1 MDMNLWKIFNL
12 AQRKTIYLS
21 VLLGLILT
29 VSAEAKVAVLDR
41 VAAIVN
47 DDIVLQ
53 SELNQRTAAIYVNIQ
68 ESGTQPPAKEV
79 LKKQVLERLISE
91 RIQLNIGYNAGVRI
105 SENEIDKTMAR
116 LAAGSNLSMQDYL
129 ASANAGGTSI
139 KDLRQ
144 QIANEMIMM
153 QVQQGSVMR
162 GIHISEQEL
171 NNFLNSEEGKLM
183 NSPDIM
189 LGQILISVPSSATV
203 SDIAAAQKKLDE
215 IIVQISQGAD
225 FKQLAIANS
234 DDQSALEG
242 GDLGWRKQA
251 QLPSLFT
258 DALEGLEPGEISNPV
273 RSGAGFHLLKLYDQK
288 GGEEK
293 LIEQHF
299 SRHILL
305 TPNEI
310 RHEDDTVALLN
321 EIREKLQA
329 GEEFISQAKEY
340 SEDPGSALKG
350 GELGWSTP
358 GSFVPIFEQTMNS
371 IALNE
376 ISEPFKSQ
384 FGWHILQVTDRR
396 MQDFS
401 DEILRNRA
409 DNLLRQ
415 RKYSE
420 ELQVWLQKIR
430 DEAYI
435 EIKEI

>member
-1 MDMNLWKIFNL
+1 MSLWKIFNHL
-12 AQRKTIYLS
+12 ITKAS
-21 VLLGLILT
+21 ALGLILGLA
-29 VSAEAKVAVLDR
+29 VSLTAQAKVAVLDR
-41 VAAIVN
+41 VVAVVN

-53 SELNQRTAAIYVNIQ
+53 SELNQRTTSIYRSIQ
-68 ESGTQPPAKEV
+68 QSGTQPPPLEV

-91 RIQLNIGYNAGVRI
+91 RIQLNMGFNAGVRI
-105 SENEIDKTMAR
+105 SDREIDQTIAR
-116 LAAGSNLSMQDYL
+116 LAAGNNLSAEQYMQQII
-129 ASANAGGTSI
+129 ASGESI
-139 KDLRQ
+139 SDLREN
-144 QIANEMIMM
+144 IANEIIIM

-183 NSPDIM
+183 TSSEVK
-189 LGQILISVPSSATV
+189 LGQILISAPTSASTDTIDV
-203 SDIAAAQKKLDE
+203 SQQKLNDIIAQ
-215 IIVQISQGAD
+215 INQGED

-242 GDLGWRKQA
+242 GDLGWRKQS

-258 DALEGLEPGEISNPV
+258 DAIENLNPGEISKPI
-273 RSGAGFHLLKLYDQK
+273 RSGAGFHVLKLYDRK
-288 GGEEK
+288 GGGK
-293 LIEQHF
+293 QLIQQHF
-299 SRHILL
+299 ARHILL
-305 TPNEI
+305 KPNQI
-310 RHEDDTVALLN
+310 RDQAETVELLN
-321 EIREKLQA
+321 DMRQQA
-329 GEEFISQAKEY
+329 LDNDDFFALAKQY

-358 GSFVPIFEQTMNS
+358 GLFVPEFEKTMDS

-376 ISEPFKSQ
+376 ISKPFQTQ
-384 FGWHILQVTDRR
+384 FGWHILQVTERR

-430 DEAYI
+430 DEAYV

>member
-1 MDMNLWKIFNL
+1 MNLWKIFNL
-12 AQRKTIYLS
+12 AQSKAVYPAVLFLGALLAVS
-21 VLLGLILT
+21 V
-29 VSAEAKVAVLDR
+29 EAKVAVLDR

-53 SELNQRTAAIYVNIQ
+53 SELNQRTAAIYVNLQ
-68 ESGTQPPAKEV
+68 ASGTQSPDKEV
-79 LKKQVLERLISE
+79 LKKRVLEQLISE
-91 RIQLNIGYNAGVRI
+91 RIQLNMGFNAGVRI
-105 SENEIDKTMAR
+105 KASEIDQTIAR
-116 LAAGSNLSMQDYL
+116 LAASNNLSAQEYL
-129 ASANAGGTSI
+129 ANVEDGGTQIS
-139 KDLRQ
+139 DLRQ
-144 QIANEMIMM
+144 EIANELIMM

-171 NNFLNSEEGKLM
+171 NNFLNSEAGKLM
-183 NSPDIM
+183 NSPDIN
-189 LGQILISVPSSATV
+189 LGQILISVPSSATM
-203 SDIAAAQKKLDE
+203 SEIAAAQKKLDS
-215 IIVQISQGAD
+215 ISAQISQGAD

-258 DALEGLEPGEISNPV
+258 DALEGLMPGEVSKSV
-273 RSGAGFHLLKLYDQK
+273 RSGAGFHLLKLYDRR

-305 TPNEI
+305 TPNQIRNEAETIVLLDEI
-310 RHEDDTVALLN
+310 RT
-321 EIREKLQA
+321 RLQA
-329 GEEFISQAKEY
+329 GEAFVTLAKEY

-358 GSFVPIFEQTMNS
+358 GAFVPIFEQTMSS

-376 ISEPFKSQ
+376 ISEPFQSQ

-401 DEILRNRA
+401 DKILRNKA

-430 DEAYI
+430 DEAYV

>member
-1 MDMNLWKIFNL
+1 MDMNLWKVFNL
-12 AQRKTIYLS
+12 AQSKAVYPAMLLG
-21 VLLGLILT
+21 VLLAT
-29 VSAEAKVAVLDR
+29 SVEAKVAVLDR

-53 SELNQRTAAIYVNIQ
+53 SELNQRTAAIYVNLQ
-68 ESGTQPPAKEV
+68 ASGTQSPNKEV
-79 LKKQVLERLISE
+79 LKKRVLEQLISE
-91 RIQLNIGYNAGVRI
+91 RIQLNMGFNAGVRI
-105 SENEIDKTMAR
+105 KASEIDQTIAR
-116 LAAGSNLSMQDYL
+116 LAASNNLSAQDYL
-129 ASANAGGTSI
+129 ANAETGGTPISV
-139 KDLRQ
+139 LRQ
-144 QIANEMIMM
+144 EIANEMIMM

-171 NNFLNSEEGKLM
+171 NNFLNSEAGKLM
-183 NSPDIM
+183 NSPDIN
-189 LGQILISVPSSATV
+189 LGQILISVPSSATM
-203 SDIAAAQKKLDE
+203 SEIAAAQEKLDS
-215 IIVQISQGAD
+215 ISAQISQGTD

-258 DALEGLEPGEISNPV
+258 DALEGLMPGEVSKSV
-273 RSGAGFHLLKLYDQK
+273 RSGAGFHLLKLYDRR

-305 TPNEI
+305 TPNQIRNETETIVLLDEI
-310 RHEDDTVALLN
+310 RT
-321 EIREKLQA
+321 RLQA
-329 GEEFISQAKEY
+329 GEAFTTLAKEY

-358 GSFVPIFEQTMNS
+358 GAFVPIFEQTMSS

-376 ISEPFKSQ
+376 ISEPFQSQ

-401 DEILRNRA
+401 DKILRNKA

-430 DEAYI
+430 DEAYV

>member
-1 MDMNLWKIFNL
+1 MNLWKIFNL

-310 RHEDDTVALLN
+310 RNEDDTVALLN
-321 EIREKLQA
+321 EIRKKLQA

-371 IALNE
+371 IALND

-401 DEILRNRA
+401 DDILRNRA

>member
-1 MDMNLWKIFNL
+1 MNLWKNFNL
-12 AQRKTIYLS
+12 ALKRAIIISL
-21 VLLGLILT
+21 VLGIHISMPT
-29 VSAEAKVAVLDR
+29 QAKVAVLDR

-53 SELNQRTAAIYVNIQ
+53 SELDQRTASIFRNIQ
-68 ESGTQPPAKEV
+68 DSGTQPPA
-79 LKKQVLERLISE
+79 LDILQKQVLERLISE
-91 RIQLNIGYNAGVRI
+91 RLQLTIGFNAGVRI
-105 SENEIDKTMAR
+105 SDSEIEQTIAR
-116 LAAGSNLSMQDYL
+116 LAANSNLSVQEYKEQIAM
-129 ASANAGGTSI
+129 GGESI
-139 KDLRQ
+139 EDLRDN
-144 QIANEMIMM
+144 IANELIIM

-162 GIHISEQEL
+162 SIHVSAQEL

-183 NSPDIM
+183 TSPDVN
-189 LGQILISVPSSATV
+189 LGQILISAPSTANGITSSQDKLNV
-203 SDIAAAQKKLDE
+203 IIAQLE
-215 IIVQISQGAD
+215 QGAD
-225 FKQLAIANS
+225 FKQLAIASS

-251 QLPSLFT
+251 QLPSLFIEAIE
-258 DALEGLEPGEISNPV
+258 DLQPGEISKPL
-273 RSGAGFHLLKLYDQK
+273 RSGAGFHVLKLYDRK
-288 GGEEK
+288 GGGEQ

-299 SRHILL
+299 ARHILL
-305 TPNEI
+305 KPNQI
-310 RHEDDTVALLN
+310 RNQAETVALLN
-321 EIREKLQA
+321 DLRQQA
-329 GEEFISQAKEY
+329 QDTDGFFALAKQY

-350 GELGWSTP
+350 GELGWSSP
-358 GSFVPIFEQTMNS
+358 GLFVPEFENTMSS
-371 IALNE
+371 ISLNE
-376 ISEPFKSQ
+376 ISQPFQSQ

-430 DEAYI
+430 DEAYV

>member
-1 MDMNLWKIFNL
+1 MDMNLWKNFNL
-12 AQRKTIYLS
+12 ALKRAIIISL
-21 VLLGLILT
+21 VLGIQ
-29 VSAEAKVAVLDR
+29 VSMPTQAKVAVLDR

-53 SELNQRTAAIYVNIQ
+53 SELDQRTASISRNILD
-68 ESGTQPPAKEV
+68 SGTQPPA
-79 LKKQVLERLISE
+79 LDILQKQVLERLISE
-91 RIQLNIGYNAGVRI
+91 RLQLTIGFNAGVRI
-105 SENEIDKTMAR
+105 SDSEIEQTIAR
-116 LAAGSNLSMQDYL
+116 LAANSNLSVQEYKEQITM
-129 ASANAGGTSI
+129 SGESI
-139 KDLRQ
+139 ADLRDN
-144 QIANEMIMM
+144 IANELIIM

-162 GIHISEQEL
+162 SIHVSAQEL

-183 NSPDIM
+183 TSPDVN
-189 LGQILISVPSSATV
+189 LGQILISAPSTANGITSSQDKLNV
-203 SDIAAAQKKLDE
+203 IIAQLE
-215 IIVQISQGAD
+215 QGAD
-225 FKQLAIANS
+225 FKKLAIASS

-251 QLPSLFT
+251 QLPSLFIEAIE
-258 DALEGLEPGEISNPV
+258 DLQPGEISKPL
-273 RSGAGFHLLKLYDQK
+273 RSGAGFHVLKLYDRK
-288 GGEEK
+288 GGGEQ

-299 SRHILL
+299 ARHILL
-305 TPNEI
+305 KPNQI
-310 RHEDDTVALLN
+310 RNQAETVALLN
-321 EIREKLQA
+321 DLRQQA
-329 GEEFISQAKEY
+329 QDTDGFFALAKQY

-350 GELGWSTP
+350 GELGWSSP
-358 GSFVPIFEQTMNS
+358 GLFVPEFENTMSS
-371 IALNE
+371 ISLNE
-376 ISEPFKSQ
+376 ISQPFQSQ

-430 DEAYI
+430 DEAYV

>member
-1 MDMNLWKIFNL
+1 MNLWKIFNL
-12 AQRKTIYLS
+12 AQRKTIYPS
-21 VLLGLILT
+21 VLLGLILA
-29 VSAEAKVAVLDR
+29 VSAEAKVAVLVLDR

-91 RIQLNIGYNAGVRI
+91 RIQLNIGYNVGVRI
-105 SENEIDKTMAR
+105 SENEIDQTMAR
-116 LAAGSNLSMQDYL
+116 LAAGNNLSIQDYL
-129 ASANAGGTSI
+129 ASVNARGTSI

-144 QIANEMIMM
+144 EIANEMIMM

-215 IIVQISQGAD
+215 ISVKISQGAD

-258 DALEGLEPGEISNPV
+258 NALEGLEPGEISKPV
-273 RSGAGFHLLKLYDQK
+273 RSGAGFHLLKLYDRK

-305 TPNEI
+305 KPNEI
-310 RHEDDTVALLN
+310 RNEDDTVALLN
-321 EIREKLQA
+321 EIRKKVQS
-329 GEEFISQAKEY
+329 GEEFITQAKEY

-358 GSFVPIFEQTMNS
+358 GSFVPIFEQTINS

-401 DEILRNRA
+401 DEILRNSA

>member
-1 MDMNLWKIFNL
+1 MNLWKIFNL
-12 AQRKTIYLS
+12 AHSKAVYPT
-21 VLLGLILT
+21 VLLGALIA
-29 VSAEAKVAVLDR
+29 VSVEAKVAVLDR

-53 SELNQRTAAIYVNIQ
+53 SELNQRTAAIYVNLQ
-68 ESGTQPPAKEV
+68 ASGTQSPDKEV
-79 LKKQVLERLISE
+79 LRKRVLEQLISE
-91 RIQLNIGYNAGVRI
+91 RIQLNMGFNAGVRI
-105 SENEIDKTMAR
+105 KASEIDQTIAR
-116 LAAGSNLSMQDYL
+116 LAASNNLSVQDYL
-129 ASANAGGTSI
+129 ANVEATGTPIS
-139 KDLRQ
+139 DLRQ
-144 QIANEMIMM
+144 EIANEMIMM

-171 NNFLNSEEGKLM
+171 NNFLNSEAGKLM
-183 NSPDIM
+183 NSPDIN
-189 LGQILISVPSSATV
+189 LGQILISVPSSATM
-203 SDIAAAQKKLDE
+203 SEIAAAQKKLDS
-215 IIVQISQGAD
+215 ISAQISQGSD

-258 DALEGLEPGEISNPV
+258 DALEGLMPGEVSKSV
-273 RSGAGFHLLKLYDQK
+273 RSGAGFHLLKLYDRR

-305 TPNEI
+305 IVLLDEI
-310 RHEDDTVALLN
+310 RT
-321 EIREKLQA
+321 KLQS
-329 GEEFISQAKEY
+329 GEAFATLAKKH
-340 SEDPGSALKG
+340 SEDPGSALNG

-358 GSFVPIFEQTMNS
+358 GAFVPIFEQTMSS

-376 ISEPFKSQ
+376 ISEPFQSQ

-401 DEILRNRA
+401 DKILRNKA

-430 DEAYI
+430 DEAYV

>member
-1 MDMNLWKIFNL
+1 MDMNLWKVFNL
-12 AQRKTIYLS
+12 AQSKAVYPA
-21 VLLGLILT
+21 VLLGVLLAAS
-29 VSAEAKVAVLDR
+29 VEAKVAVLDR

-53 SELNQRTAAIYVNIQ
+53 SELNQRTAAIYVNLQ
-68 ESGTQPPAKEV
+68 ASGTQSPNKEV
-79 LKKQVLERLISE
+79 LKKRVLEQLISE
-91 RIQLNIGYNAGVRI
+91 RIQLIMGFNAGVRI
-105 SENEIDKTMAR
+105 KASEIDQTITR
-116 LAAGSNLSMQDYL
+116 LAASNNLSAQDYL
-129 ASANAGGTSI
+129 ANVEAGGTPIS
-139 KDLRQ
+139 DLRQ
-144 QIANEMIMM
+144 EIANEMIMM
-153 QVQQGSVMR
+153 RVQQGSVMR

-171 NNFLNSEEGKLM
+171 NNFLNSEAGKLM
-183 NSPDIM
+183 NSPDIN
-189 LGQILISVPSSATV
+189 LGQILISVPTSATM
-203 SDIAAAQKKLDE
+203 SEIAAAQEKLDS
-215 IIVQISQGAD
+215 ISAQISQGTD

-258 DALEGLEPGEISNPV
+258 DALEGLMPGEVSKSV
-273 RSGAGFHLLKLYDQK
+273 RSGAGFHLLKLYDRR

-305 TPNEI
+305 TPNQIRNEAETIVLLDEI
-310 RHEDDTVALLN
+310 RT
-321 EIREKLQA
+321 RLQA
-329 GEEFISQAKEY
+329 GEAFITLAKEY

-358 GSFVPIFEQTMNS
+358 GAFVPIFEQTMSS

-376 ISEPFKSQ
+376 ISEPFQSQ

-401 DEILRNRA
+401 DKILRNKA

-430 DEAYI
+430 DEAYV

>member
-1 MDMNLWKIFNL
+1 MNLWKVFNL
-12 AQRKTIYLS
+12 AQSKAVYPAVLFLGALLAVS
-21 VLLGLILT
+21 V
-29 VSAEAKVAVLDR
+29 EAKVAVLDR

-53 SELNQRTAAIYVNIQ
+53 SELNQRTAAIYVNLQ
-68 ESGTQPPAKEV
+68 ASGTQSPDKEV
-79 LKKQVLERLISE
+79 LKKRVLEQLISE
-91 RIQLNIGYNAGVRI
+91 RIQLNMGFNAGVRI
-105 SENEIDKTMAR
+105 KASEIDQTIAR
-116 LAAGSNLSMQDYL
+116 LAASNNLSVQDYL
-129 ASANAGGTSI
+129 ANVKATGTPIS
-139 KDLRQ
+139 DLRQ
-144 QIANEMIMM
+144 EIANEMIMM
-153 QVQQGSVMR
+153 QVQRGSVMR

-171 NNFLNSEEGKLM
+171 NNFLNSEAGKLM
-183 NSPDIM
+183 NSPDIN
-189 LGQILISVPSSATV
+189 LGQILISVPSSATM
-203 SDIAAAQKKLDE
+203 SEIAAAQKKLDS
-215 IIVQISQGAD
+215 ISAQISQGAD

-251 QLPSLFT
+251 QLPRLFT
-258 DALEGLEPGEISNPV
+258 DALEGLMPGEVSKSV
-273 RSGAGFHLLKLYDQK
+273 RSGAGFHLLKLYDRR

-305 TPNEI
+305 TPNQIRNEAETIGLLDEI
-310 RHEDDTVALLN
+310 RT
-321 EIREKLQA
+321 RLQA
-329 GEEFISQAKEY
+329 GEAFTTLAKEY

-358 GSFVPIFEQTMNS
+358 GAFVPIFEQTMSS

-376 ISEPFKSQ
+376 ISEPFQSQ

-401 DEILRNRA
+401 DKILRNKA

-430 DEAYI
+430 DEAYV

>member
-1 MDMNLWKIFNL
+1 MSLWKIFNHL
-12 AQRKTIYLS
+12 ITKAS
-21 VLLGLILT
+21 ALGLILGLA
-29 VSAEAKVAVLDR
+29 VSLTAQAKVAVLDR
-41 VAAIVN
+41 VVAVVN

-53 SELNQRTAAIYVNIQ
+53 SELNQRTTSIYRSIQ
-68 ESGTQPPAKEV
+68 QSGTQPPPLEV

-91 RIQLNIGYNAGVRI
+91 RIQLNMGFNAGVRI
-105 SENEIDKTMAR
+105 SDREIDQTIAR
-116 LAAGSNLSMQDYL
+116 LAAGNNLSAEQYMQQII
-129 ASANAGGTSI
+129 ASGESI
-139 KDLRQ
+139 SDLREN
-144 QIANEMIMM
+144 IANEIIIM

-183 NSPDIM
+183 TSSEVK
-189 LGQILISVPSSATV
+189 LGQILISAPSSASTDTIDV
-203 SDIAAAQKKLDE
+203 SQQKLNDIIAQ
-215 IIVQISQGAD
+215 INQGED

-242 GDLGWRKQA
+242 GDLGWRKQS

-258 DALEGLEPGEISNPV
+258 DAIENLNPGEISKPI
-273 RSGAGFHLLKLYDQK
+273 RSGAGFHVLKLYDRK
-288 GGEEK
+288 GGGK
-293 LIEQHF
+293 QLIQQHF
-299 SRHILL
+299 ARHILL
-305 TPNEI
+305 KPNQI
-310 RHEDDTVALLN
+310 RDQAETVELLN
-321 EIREKLQA
+321 DMRQQA
-329 GEEFISQAKEY
+329 LDNDDFFALAKQY

-358 GSFVPIFEQTMNS
+358 GLFVPEFEKTMDS

-376 ISEPFKSQ
+376 ISKPFQTQ
-384 FGWHILQVTDRR
+384 FGWHILQVTERR

-430 DEAYI
+430 DEAYV

>member
-1 MDMNLWKIFNL
+1 MDMNLWKNFNL
-12 AQRKTIYLS
+12 ALKRAMIISL
-21 VLLGLILT
+21 VLGIQ
-29 VSAEAKVAVLDR
+29 VSMPTQAKVAVLDR

-53 SELNQRTAAIYVNIQ
+53 SELDQRTASIFRNIQ
-68 ESGTQPPAKEV
+68 DSGTQPPA
-79 LKKQVLERLISE
+79 LDILQKQVLERLISE
-91 RIQLNIGYNAGVRI
+91 RLQLTIGFNAGVRI
-105 SENEIDKTMAR
+105 SDSEIEQTIAR
-116 LAAGSNLSMQDYL
+116 LAANSNLSVQEYKEQIAM
-129 ASANAGGTSI
+129 GGESI
-139 KDLRQ
+139 ADLRDN
-144 QIANEMIMM
+144 IANELIIM

-162 GIHISEQEL
+162 SIHVSAQEL

-183 NSPDIM
+183 TSPDVN
-189 LGQILISVPSSATV
+189 LGQILISTPSTANGITSSQDKLNV
-203 SDIAAAQKKLDE
+203 IIAQLE
-215 IIVQISQGAD
+215 QGAD
-225 FKQLAIANS
+225 FKQLAIASS

-251 QLPSLFT
+251 QLPSLFIE
-258 DALEGLEPGEISNPV
+258 AIEGLQPGEISKPL
-273 RSGAGFHLLKLYDQK
+273 RSGAGFHVLKLYDRK
-288 GGEEK
+288 GGGEQ

-299 SRHILL
+299 ARHILL
-305 TPNEI
+305 KPNQI
-310 RHEDDTVALLN
+310 RNQAETVALLN
-321 EIREKLQA
+321 DLRQQA
-329 GEEFISQAKEY
+329 QDTDGFFALAKQY

-350 GELGWSTP
+350 GELGWSSP
-358 GSFVPIFEQTMNS
+358 GLFVPEFENTMSS
-371 IALNE
+371 ISLNE
-376 ISEPFKSQ
+376 ISQPFQSQ

-430 DEAYI
+430 DEAYV

>member
-1 MDMNLWKIFNL
+1 MNLWKNFNL
-12 AQRKTIYLS
+12 ALKRAIIISL
-21 VLLGLILT
+21 VLGIQ
-29 VSAEAKVAVLDR
+29 VSMPTQAKVAVLDR

-53 SELNQRTAAIYVNIQ
+53 SELDQRTASIFRNIQ
-68 ESGTQPPAKEV
+68 DSGTQPPA
-79 LKKQVLERLISE
+79 LDILQKQVLERLISE
-91 RIQLNIGYNAGVRI
+91 RLQLTIGFNAGVRI
-105 SENEIDKTMAR
+105 SDSEIEQTIAR
-116 LAAGSNLSMQDYL
+116 LAANSNLSVQEYKEQITM
-129 ASANAGGTSI
+129 GGESI
-139 KDLRQ
+139 ADLRDN
-144 QIANEMIMM
+144 IANELIIM

-162 GIHISEQEL
+162 SIHVSVQEL

-183 NSPDIM
+183 TSPDVN
-189 LGQILISVPSSATV
+189 LGQILISAPSTANGITSSQDKLNV
-203 SDIAAAQKKLDE
+203 IIAQLE
-215 IIVQISQGAD
+215 QGAD
-225 FKQLAIANS
+225 FKQLAIASS

-251 QLPSLFT
+251 QLPSLFIEAIE
-258 DALEGLEPGEISNPV
+258 DLQPGEISKPL
-273 RSGAGFHLLKLYDQK
+273 RSGAGFHVLKLYDRK
-288 GGEEK
+288 GGGEQ

-299 SRHILL
+299 ARHILL
-305 TPNEI
+305 KPNQI
-310 RHEDDTVALLN
+310 RNQAETVALLN
-321 EIREKLQA
+321 DLRQQA
-329 GEEFISQAKEY
+329 QDTDGFFALAKQY

-350 GELGWSTP
+350 GELGWSSP
-358 GSFVPIFEQTMNS
+358 GLFVPEFENTMSS
-371 IALNE
+371 ISLNE
-376 ISEPFKSQ
+376 ISQPFQSQ

-430 DEAYI
+430 DEAYV

>member
-1 MDMNLWKIFNL
+1 MNLWKIFNL
-12 AQRKTIYLS
+12 AQRKTIYPS
-21 VLLGLILT
+21 VLLGLILA

-47 DDIVLQ
+47 DGIVLQ

-105 SENEIDKTMAR
+105 SENEIDQTMAR

-129 ASANAGGTSI
+129 ASVNAKGTSI

-144 QIANEMIMM
+144 EIANEMIMM
-153 QVQQGSVMR
+153 QVQQGNVMR

-258 DALEGLEPGEISNPV
+258 DALEGLKPGEISNPV
-273 RSGAGFHLLKLYDQK
+273 RSGAGFHLLKLYDRK

-310 RHEDDTVALLN
+310 RNEDDTVALLN

>member
-1 MDMNLWKIFNL
+1 MNLWKNFNL
-12 AQRKTIYLS
+12 ALKRAMIISL
-21 VLLGLILT
+21 VLGIQ
-29 VSAEAKVAVLDR
+29 VSMPTQAKVAVLDR

-53 SELNQRTAAIYVNIQ
+53 SELDQRTASIFRNIQ
-68 ESGTQPPAKEV
+68 DSGTQPPA
-79 LKKQVLERLISE
+79 LDILQKQVLERLISE
-91 RIQLNIGYNAGVRI
+91 RLQLTIGFNAGVRI
-105 SENEIDKTMAR
+105 SDSEIEQTIAR
-116 LAAGSNLSMQDYL
+116 LAANSNLSVQEYKEQIAM
-129 ASANAGGTSI
+129 GGESI
-139 KDLRQ
+139 ADLRDN
-144 QIANEMIMM
+144 IANELIIM

-162 GIHISEQEL
+162 SIHVSAQEL

-183 NSPDIM
+183 TSPDVN
-189 LGQILISVPSSATV
+189 LGQILISTPSTANGITSSQDKLNV
-203 SDIAAAQKKLDE
+203 IIAQLE
-215 IIVQISQGAD
+215 QGAD
-225 FKQLAIANS
+225 FKQLAIASS

-251 QLPSLFT
+251 QLPSLFIEAIE
-258 DALEGLEPGEISNPV
+258 DLQPGEISKPL
-273 RSGAGFHLLKLYDQK
+273 RSGAGFHVLKLYDRK
-288 GGEEK
+288 GGGEQ

-299 SRHILL
+299 ARHILL
-305 TPNEI
+305 KPNQI
-310 RHEDDTVALLN
+310 RNQAETVALLN
-321 EIREKLQA
+321 DLRQQA
-329 GEEFISQAKEY
+329 QDTDGFFALAKQY

-350 GELGWSTP
+350 GELGWSSP
-358 GSFVPIFEQTMNS
+358 GLFVPEFENTMSS
-371 IALNE
+371 ISLNE
-376 ISEPFKSQ
+376 ISQPFQSQ

-430 DEAYI
+430 DEAYV

>member
-1 MDMNLWKIFNL
+1 MNLWKIFNL

-189 LGQILISVPSSATV
+189 LGQILISLPSSATV

-310 RHEDDTVALLN
+310 RNEDDTVALLN
-321 EIREKLQA
+321 EIRKKLQA

-371 IALNE
+371 IALND

-401 DEILRNRA
+401 DDILRNRA

>member
-1 MDMNLWKIFNL
+1 MNLWKVFNL
-12 AQRKTIYLS
+12 AQSKAVYPAVLFLGALLAVS
-21 VLLGLILT
+21 V
-29 VSAEAKVAVLDR
+29 EAKVAVLDR

-53 SELNQRTAAIYVNIQ
+53 SELNQRTAAIYVNLQ
-68 ESGTQPPAKEV
+68 ASGTQSPDKEV
-79 LKKQVLERLISE
+79 LKKRVLEQLISE
-91 RIQLNIGYNAGVRI
+91 RIQLNMGFNAGVRI
-105 SENEIDKTMAR
+105 KASEIDQTIAR
-116 LAAGSNLSMQDYL
+116 LAASNNLSAQEYL
-129 ASANAGGTSI
+129 ANVEAGGTQIS
-139 KDLRQ
+139 DLRQ
-144 QIANEMIMM
+144 EIANEMIMM

-171 NNFLNSEEGKLM
+171 NNFLNSEAGKLM
-183 NSPDIM
+183 NSPDIN
-189 LGQILISVPSSATV
+189 LGQILISVPSSATMTE
-203 SDIAAAQKKLDE
+203 IAAAQEKLDS
-215 IIVQISQGAD
+215 ISAQISQGAD

-258 DALEGLEPGEISNPV
+258 DALEGLMPGEVSKSV
-273 RSGAGFHLLKLYDQK
+273 RSGAGFHLLKLYDRR

-305 TPNEI
+305 TPNQIRNEAETIVLLDEI
-310 RHEDDTVALLN
+310 RT
-321 EIREKLQA
+321 RLQA
-329 GEEFISQAKEY
+329 GEAFTTLAKEY

-358 GSFVPIFEQTMNS
+358 GAFVPIFEQTMSS

-376 ISEPFKSQ
+376 ISEPFQSQ

-401 DEILRNRA
+401 DKILRNKA

-430 DEAYI
+430 DEAYV

>member
-1 MDMNLWKIFNL
+1 MNLWKNFNL
-12 AQRKTIYLS
+12 ALKRAIIISL
-21 VLLGLILT
+21 VLGIHISMPT
-29 VSAEAKVAVLDR
+29 QAKVAVLDR

-53 SELNQRTAAIYVNIQ
+53 SELDQRTASIFRNIQ
-68 ESGTQPPAKEV
+68 DSGTQPPA
-79 LKKQVLERLISE
+79 LDILQKQVLERLISE
-91 RIQLNIGYNAGVRI
+91 RLQLTIGFNAGVRI
-105 SENEIDKTMAR
+105 SDSEIEQTIAR
-116 LAAGSNLSMQDYL
+116 LAANSNLSVQEYKEQIAM
-129 ASANAGGTSI
+129 GGESI
-139 KDLRQ
+139 ADLRDN
-144 QIANEMIMM
+144 IANELIIM

-162 GIHISEQEL
+162 SIHVSAQEL

-183 NSPDIM
+183 TSPDVN
-189 LGQILISVPSSATV
+189 LGQILISAPSTANGITSSQDKLNV
-203 SDIAAAQKKLDE
+203 IIAQLE
-215 IIVQISQGAD
+215 QGAD
-225 FKQLAIANS
+225 FKQLAIASS

-251 QLPSLFT
+251 QLPSLFIEAIE
-258 DALEGLEPGEISNPV
+258 DLQPGEISKPL
-273 RSGAGFHLLKLYDQK
+273 RSGAGFHVLKLYDRK
-288 GGEEK
+288 GGGEQ

-299 SRHILL
+299 ARHILL
-305 TPNEI
+305 KPNQI
-310 RHEDDTVALLN
+310 RNQAETVALLN
-321 EIREKLQA
+321 DLRQQA
-329 GEEFISQAKEY
+329 QDTDGFFALAKQY

-350 GELGWSTP
+350 GELGWSSP
-358 GSFVPIFEQTMNS
+358 GLFVPEFENTMSS
-371 IALNE
+371 ISLNE
-376 ISEPFKSQ
+376 ISQPFQSQ

-430 DEAYI
+430 DEAYV

>member
-1 MDMNLWKIFNL
+1 MNLWKNFNL
-12 AQRKTIYLS
+12 ALKRAMIISL
-21 VLLGLILT
+21 VLGIQ
-29 VSAEAKVAVLDR
+29 VSMPTQAKVAVLDR

-53 SELNQRTAAIYVNIQ
+53 SELDQRTASIFRNIQ
-68 ESGTQPPAKEV
+68 DSGTQPPA
-79 LKKQVLERLISE
+79 LDILQKQVLERLISE
-91 RIQLNIGYNAGVRI
+91 RLQLTIGFNAGVRI
-105 SENEIDKTMAR
+105 SDSEIEQTIAR
-116 LAAGSNLSMQDYL
+116 LAANSNLSVQEYKEQIAM
-129 ASANAGGTSI
+129 GGESI
-139 KDLRQ
+139 ADLRDN
-144 QIANEMIMM
+144 IANELIIM

-162 GIHISEQEL
+162 SIHVSAQEL

-183 NSPDIM
+183 TSPDVN
-189 LGQILISVPSSATV
+189 LGQILISAPSTANGITSSQDKLNV
-203 SDIAAAQKKLDE
+203 IIAQLE
-215 IIVQISQGAD
+215 QGAD
-225 FKQLAIANS
+225 FKQLAIASS

-251 QLPSLFT
+251 QLPSLFIEAIE
-258 DALEGLEPGEISNPV
+258 DLQPGEISKPL
-273 RSGAGFHLLKLYDQK
+273 RSGAGFHVLKLYDRK
-288 GGEEK
+288 GGGEQ

-299 SRHILL
+299 ARHILL
-305 TPNEI
+305 KPNQI
-310 RHEDDTVALLN
+310 RNQAETVALLN
-321 EIREKLQA
+321 DLRQQA
-329 GEEFISQAKEY
+329 QDTDGFFALAKQY

-350 GELGWSTP
+350 GELGWSSP
-358 GSFVPIFEQTMNS
+358 GLFVPEFENTMSS
-371 IALNE
+371 ISLNE
-376 ISEPFKSQ
+376 ISQPFQSQ

-430 DEAYI
+430 DEAYV

>member
-1 MDMNLWKIFNL
+1 MNLWKIFNL

-21 VLLGLILT
+21 VLLGLILA

-105 SENEIDKTMAR
+105 SENEIDQTMAR

-129 ASANAGGTSI
+129 ASVNAKGTSI

-144 QIANEMIMM
+144 EIANEMIMM

-258 DALEGLEPGEISNPV
+258 DALEGLKPGEISNPV
-273 RSGAGFHLLKLYDQK
+273 RSGAGFHLLKLYDRK

-310 RHEDDTVALLN
+310 RNEDDTVALLN